1 MPRSSEIVV
10 LKSLPFHLFLKKYDK
25 KDTEQGSRKIT
36 GNQKQHDNKGKKTK
50 KKRSSPKENACKM
63 HEKCQESLV
72 AEG

>member
-36 GNQKQHDNKGKKTK
+36 GN
-50 KKRSSPKENACKM
+50 
-63 HEKCQESLV
+63 
-72 AEG
+72 